1 MPEPQRGR
9 AYEFSLTLV
18 SVTTGLLLAS
28 PPLAAGDFTR
38 SLDHGAFAA
47 LATLPTVAPAGSAL
61 VRVQLTATEMTANQV
76 DLLAHDPDGVWEDVH
91 VQIQPTL
98 TLGTD
103 SRVLLSSDAQPALTL
118 ATGAITAAQ
127 LALDAC
133 QKVADIL
140 ARRHTSAIEA
150 SAEGEALTVN
160 SLYGAIAMGSG
171 HKRDTVTHPGQLTVY
186 RSNGV
191 AELAQVPLTTDADA
205 EPIVAAGG

>member
-18 SVTTGLLLAS
+18 STSTGQLLTN
-28 PPLAAGDFTR
+28 PPLAAGDFTV
-38 SLDHGAFAA
+38 SNNHGAFAQ
-47 LATLPTVAPAGSAL
+47 LATLPTVAPAGSAV

-76 DLLAHDPDGVWEDVH
+76 DLVCHDPDGVWEDVH

-98 TLGTD
+98 TLGSD
-103 SRVLLSSDAQPALTL
+103 AKVLLSSDPQPALTL
-118 ATGAITAAQ
+118 AVGAITAAQ

-150 SAEGEALTVN
+150 SGYGETLDLN
-160 SLYGAIAMGSG
+160 SLYGALAMTTG
-171 HKRDTVTHPGQLTVY
+171 HRRDTTTHADALTVY
-186 RSNGV
+186 QSNGTT
-191 AELAQVPLTTDADA
+191 ELAQVPLGTDVAA
-205 EPIVAAGG
+205 EPIVAVG

>member
-9 AYEFSLTLV
+9 AYEC
-18 SVTTGLLLAS
+18 SVTLASTATGQFLAS
-28 PPLAAGDFTR
+28 PPLAAGDFTV
-38 SLDHGAFAA
+38 SKDHGAFAS
-47 LATLPTVAPAGSAL
+47 LATLPTVAPAGSVL
-61 VRVQLTATEMTANQV
+61 VRVQLTATEMTANQI
-76 DLLAHDPDGVWEDVH
+76 DLIAHDPDGVWEDVH
-91 VQIQPTL
+91 VQMQPTL

-118 ATGAITAAQ
+118 AAGAITAAQ

-133 QKVADIL
+133 QKVADII

-171 HKRDTVTHPGQLTVY
+171 HKRDTTTHAGALTVY